1 MGYGMRVALPHPE
14 TATMTPAELRDRLAN
29 SAAADGG
36 WGYHAGQPGH
46 LEPTCLAM
54 AALGADIPRHEAT
67 LKKAL
72 TFLASQSL
80 PDGSYRLTRGRPQAA
95 WPTALVLFA
104 KQTLNADA
112 AERGKIAARL
122 LSLEGRVVAR
132 DPEVEDMLDTNPEL
146 LGWPWA
152 EDTFSWVEPTAW
164 ACLALRLAGQGGHP
178 RVGEGLRLI
187 LDRAFDTGGVNY
199 GNRVVLGKPTEPI
212 PGPTAVMLIALQGVE
227 SPVIDATIGY
237 LRMHAAKATD
247 LEHLAWIKLALSLD
261 TTDSAT
267 RDALLAIDGRI
278 RDALAVELPRAG
290 DLGCG
295 PLRLALA
302 ALALDTEAR
311 QPFRLRDTPAVGTG
325 VALGAA
331 RPQADPADFV
341 EKADAQ
347 SLGQKVKSK
356 LFGFLMSGVSNLRR
370 FPASSAVHIARAD
383 DYDGDLLAVLT
394 AQFAHFRQHLPVA
407 GKRVVLK
414 PNLVEYSRT
423 KVINTDPRFVD
434 AVIQLFKNEGAA
446 EVVVAEGPGHW
457 RNVSFLVNE
466 SGLGDV
472 LRKHGVRF
480 VDVNHDE
487 PVKTPNLGRTTG
499 LEYLYL
505 SKTIVTADI
514 LVSLPKLKTHH
525 WAGATLSL
533 KNLFGT
539 LPGICYG
546 WPKNELHWRG
556 IPNSIVDIACTH
568 TPHFA
573 IVDGIVGMEGD
584 GPLNGTAKFLG
595 AVVMGLDL
603 VAVDATCCRLM
614 KLPAERLPTLVLA
627 ASKQLGLLDES
638 KIPQLG
644 ESIESL
650 ARGFEPPPH
659 FERLLIAEAV
669 AK

>member
-1 MGYGMRVALPHPE
+1 
-14 TATMTPAELRDRLAN
+14 MTPAELRDRLAN

-54 AALGADIPRHEAT
+54 AALGADIPRHETA

-72 TFLASQSL
+72 VFLASQSQ

-122 LSLEGRVVAR
+122 LTLEGKVVQQ
-132 DPEVEDMLDTNPEL
+132 DPEVEDMLDINFEL

-164 ACLALRLAGQGGHP
+164 ACLALRGAGRGGHP

-187 LDRAFDTGGVNY
+187 LDRAFVTGGVNY

-212 PGPTAVMLIALQGVE
+212 PGPTAVMLLALQGVE
-227 SPVIDATIGY
+227 APVIDATVGY

-261 TTDSAT
+261 TSDGAT
-267 RDALLAIDGRI
+267 RAALPAIDARI
-278 RDALAVELPRAG
+278 QDALAVELPRDG

-302 ALALDTEAR
+302 ALALDTDAR
-311 QPFRLRDTPAVGTG
+311 NPFRLTDTPVVGSGAT
-325 VALGAA
+325 LGST
-331 RPQADPADFV
+331 RPPGDPADFV
-341 EKADAQ
+341 EKAEAQ

-370 FPASSAVHIARAD
+370 FPPSSAVHIARAD
-383 DYDGDLLAVLT
+383 DYDGDLLGVLT
-394 AQFAHFRQHLPVA
+394 AQFAHFRQHLAVN

-414 PNLVEYSRT
+414 PNLVEYNRA

-434 AVIQLFKNEGAA
+434 AVIRLFQNEGAA
-446 EVVVAEGPGHW
+446 EIVVAEGPGHW
-457 RNVSFLVNE
+457 RNAGYLVNE

-505 SKTIVTADI
+505 SKTIVSADI

-568 TPHFA
+568 TPHLA

-595 AVVMGLDL
+595 AIVMGLDL

-614 KLPAERLPTLVLA
+614 GLPADRIPTLVLA
-627 ASKQLGLLDES
+627 AAKQVGTLDEAR
-638 KIPQLG
+638 IPQLG
-644 ESIESL
+644 ESIASL
-650 ARGFEPPPH
+650 SQAFEWPPH
-659 FERLLIAEAV
+659 LERILVAEAV
-669 AK
+669 TR

>member
-1 MGYGMRVALPHPE
+1 
-14 TATMTPAELRDRLAN
+14 MTTAELRDRLAN

-36 WGYHAGQPGH
+36 WGYHPGQAGH
-46 LEPTCLAM
+46 LEPTCLAL
-54 AALGADIPRHEAT
+54 AALGAEPAKYEAT
-67 LKKAL
+67 LRKAL
-72 TFLASQSL
+72 VFLAAQAL
-80 PDGSYRLTRGRPQAA
+80 PDGSYRLTRGRPQAV

-104 KQTLNADA
+104 KRAVNADA
-112 AERGKIAARL
+112 GEQGKIAARL
-122 LSLEGRVVAR
+122 LSLEGRIVKK
-132 DPEVEDMLDTNPEL
+132 DPEVEDMLDIDLQL

-152 EDTFSWVEPTAW
+152 ENTFSWVEPTSW
-164 ACLALRLAGQGGHP
+164 ACLALRSAGQGGHP
-178 RVGEGLRLI
+178 RVREGLRLI

-212 PGPTAVMLIALQGVE
+212 PGPTAVMLLALQGVTA
-227 SPVIDATIGY
+227 PVIDATVGY
-237 LRMHAAKATD
+237 LRMHAAKTTD
-247 LEHLAWIKLALSLD
+247 LEHLAWIKLALSCHA
-261 TTDSAT
+261 TDGAT
-267 RDALLAIDGRI
+267 RDALPRIDARI
-278 RDALAVELPRAG
+278 RDALAVELPMTDG
-290 DLGCG
+290 LGCG

-302 ALALDTEAR
+302 AMALDAESR
-311 QPFRLRDTPAVGTG
+311 NPFRLADVPVVGTG
-325 VALGAA
+325 EKLGAT
-331 RPQADPADFV
+331 RPQSDPSEFA
-341 EKADAQ
+341 EKPEAK
-347 SLGQKVKSK
+347 SLGEKVKSK
-356 LFGFLMSGVSNLRR
+356 LFGFMMSGISTLRR
-370 FPASSAVHIARAD
+370 FPASSAVHIGRAD
-383 DYDGDLLAVLT
+383 DYDGDLLGVLT
-394 AQFAHFRQHLPVA
+394 NQFAHFRPHLPVA

-414 PNLVEYSRT
+414 PNLVEYNRD

-446 EVVVAEGPGHW
+446 EIIVAEGPGHW
-457 RNVSFLVNE
+457 RNVQYLVNE

-480 VDVNHDE
+480 VDINHDE

-505 SKTIVTADI
+505 SKTVVSADI

-525 WAGATLSL
+525 WAGATLAL

-584 GPLNGTAKFLG
+584 GPLNGTAKHVG
-595 AVVMGLDL
+595 ALVMGLDL

-614 KLPAERLPTLVLA
+614 GLPVDRIPTLVLA
-627 ASKQLGLLDES
+627 AQKQVGFMDEAR
-638 KIPQLG
+638 IPQLG
-644 ESIESL
+644 ESIASL
-650 ARGFEPPPH
+650 AQIFAWPPH
-659 FERLLIAEAV
+659 LERVLIAEGA
-669 AK
+669 AN